1 MQREEKEKE
10 RVKEA
15 KRWIRKKS
23 SISTVQVLDVQI
35 CMKRAL
41 KDSDRMMR
49 SLLLGTSDQRRRDRG
64 EERGKKER
72 DIIRCTQA
80 LTLEVVRLFV
90 YLLAGVVWLKT

>member
-1 MQREEKEKE
+1 MLTAGRECRGRKKRKEKE

-35 CMKRAL
+35 CLKRAL
-41 KDSDRMMR
+41 KERRDTDSDRTMR
-49 SLLLGTSDQRRRDRG
+49 SLLLGTSDQRRRDSG

-72 DIIRCTQA
+72 DIIRCT
-80 LTLEVVRLFV
+80 
-90 YLLAGVVWLKT
+90 